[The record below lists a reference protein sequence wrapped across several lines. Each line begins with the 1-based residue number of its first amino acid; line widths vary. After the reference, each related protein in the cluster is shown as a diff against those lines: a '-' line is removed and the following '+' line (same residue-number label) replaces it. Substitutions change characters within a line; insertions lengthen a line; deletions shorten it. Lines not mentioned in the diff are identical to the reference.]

1 MWIILCPLLYYILN
15 FLSPCFSCSLCVNF
29 FKCFHRPLKT
39 LWVFCLNWLCLVFCL
54 FLLTSRLVCLVK
66 LSCTILLLTGTCT
79 GAYVLMI
86 PQTICTIIILLCSLH
101 SRLKQLHCIG
111 MNKINQPVFQNL
123 FSRSLIKSI
132 SRWKVAMVI
141 WWWSIFWYSGKNVWN
156 SFSKLYRKLFSLKMF
171 SWHCYGKKL
180 ISMCWQ
186 VLDFIFQKSGKCL

>member
-101 SRLKQLHCIG
+101 SRLKQNSFIAL
-111 MNKINQPVFQNL
+111 VW
-123 FSRSLIKSI
+123 IKSI
-132 SRWKVAMVI
+132 SPCSKIFSVGAWLNQYHAEKLP
-141 WWWSIFWYSGKNVWN
+141 WWWSIFWYSGKCLKH
-156 SFSKLYRKLFSLKMF
+156 FSKLYRKLFSLKMF